1 MRIISRF
8 ALCVMAATMLSS
20 CGDNISQV
28 QQDSPNRT
36 FKDYNGEANAIVGVG
51 QPISV
56 RQIQAN
62 ATFNMRGKYDIEDVM
77 NRMAGTYNV
86 AVRWGSGVRKDKQKD
101 ILISD
106 LTFDEARSYL
116 EDVYKVQI
124 IREGE
129 RRLLVLPS
137 AQEKFVEMF
146 NPGLN
151 VSLGQAVR
159 GLAEQC
165 DYNLVVTENKEK
177 LSKINVSTKLSNVTC
192 YDAFDALLTPF
203 GMSITEHGDYYSLTG
218 LPQRQWTLSL
228 YEPERTEKTAVKY
241 TSDFEGEEGEGGTS
255 ASVGGETEIETSSDR
270 KLWDDLKSDL
280 DILINK
286 TCEENRAN
294 MQFSAVSKEN
304 SLLPPPE
311 TAMPGSIAR
320 NSSAFAGGSNGNEV
334 FDLETTCGYVQVNP
348 TVGLVTMQAPRAV
361 LQEADEIIR
370 KTEDIASRRLFL
382 EARVL
387 AVSKSRGFNQ
397 GANLQLGDLVGEDA
411 VGGGIFQPQP
421 TNIAGGFQPV
431 NKSVTS
437 ALAGLLNSP
446 QGGGG
451 NFVLQNKNLSAV
463 VDLLEQ
469 YGTTYELM
477 QPTMELMDRQRGTLI
492 DGTNER
498 FFIRNVE
505 TQTLDNGDVLRNLS
519 AEERSQF
526 VGLQFS
532 AVAQIAEQ
540 GEPHTVHLQIPIT
553 SISKVVQLEQEFE
566 GEAVVDNIP
575 VATTRLID
583 QKVRINDNE
592 IKVVG
597 GLTRTVAV
605 DRESGVPLFR
615 EIPSIGKLL
624 NEESITFE
632 EVEFVILLQVR
643 RLY

>member
-1 MRIISRF
+1 MPSTSRF
-8 ALCVMAATMLSS
+8 ALCVMAAIMLSS

-51 QPISV
+51 KPISA
-56 RQIQAN
+56 RQMQAN
-62 ATFNMRGKYDIEDVM
+62 ATFSMRGKYNIEDVM
-77 NRMAGTYNV
+77 KRMAGNYNV
-86 AVRWGSGVRKDKQKD
+86 AVRWGSGVRRNKQYD
-101 ILISD
+101 VLISD

-137 AQEKFVEMF
+137 AQEKYVETF
-146 NPGLN
+146 NPGVN

-165 DYNLVVTENKEK
+165 GYNLVITENKEK
-177 LSKINVSTKLSNVTC
+177 LSKINVTTKLNNVSC

-203 GMSITEHGDYYSLTG
+203 GMSIAEHGDYYSLTG
-218 LPQRQWTLSL
+218 LPQRQWTLAL

-241 TSDFEGEEGEGGTS
+241 ASDFQGEEGDGGST
-255 ASVGGETEIETSSDR
+255 ASVGGETEIETTYDR
-270 KLWDDLKSDL
+270 KLWEDLKVDL
-280 DILINK
+280 ETLVNK

-294 MQFSAVSKEN
+294 MQFSAVSTE
-304 SLLPPPE
+304 SDLLPPPE
-311 TAMPGSIAR
+311 TATPGSIGR
-320 NSSAFAGGSNGNEV
+320 NPSAFVGADSGNEA

-348 TVGLVTMQAPRAV
+348 TIGLVTMQAPRAV

-397 GANLQLGDLVGEDA
+397 GSNFQLGDKIGEDG
-411 VGGGIFQPQP
+411 VGGGLFQPQP

-451 NFVLQNKNLSAV
+451 NFVLQNNSLSAV

-505 TQTLDNGDVLRNLS
+505 TQTLDNGDVLRTLT
-519 AEERSQF
+519 ADERSQF

-532 AVAQIAEQ
+532 AAAQIADP

-553 SISKVVQLEQEFE
+553 SISKVVQLEQDFE
-566 GEAVVDNIP
+566 GETVVDDIP

-605 DRESGVPLFR
+605 DRESGVPLIR
-615 EIPSIGKLL
+615 EIPSVGKLL

-632 EVEFVILLQVR
+632 EVEFVVLLQVR